1 MRGDVPVWCRD
12 ARVNTRRCMEG
23 LHHCV
28 NVIVADF
35 ASGGGRGTCREGLFH
50 CCFSAD
56 GAGEEDSATSDDR
69 ELMAVL
75 LQTTLETLFDL
86 ESVCAHVK
94 ADMGFELVKF
104 ICEIHKCVQQGNY
117 GIDDMTKAR
126 LKDYMRWIQAS
137 MTSLV
142 ANLDMN
148 VPVTLSNQPLK
159 SSARLDYH
167 SLIDSARRLAPGD
180 ASKVWTLTRCKR
192 MGGFDNFSPCISI
205 FNVR

>member
-1 MRGDVPVWCRD
+1 MIGDVRVWYRD
-12 ARVNTRRCMEG
+12 ARVNTRRCVEG
-23 LHHCV
+23 LHHCS

-35 ASGGGRGTCREGLFH
+35 ASGGISG
-50 CCFSAD
+50 
-56 GAGEEDSATSDDR
+56 DR
-69 ELMAVL
+69 DRIAVL
-75 LQTTLETLFDL
+75 LQNTLGTLCDL

-94 ADMGFELVKF
+94 ANMGFELVKI
-104 ICEIHKCVQQGNY
+104 ICEIYKCVQQGSY

-126 LKDYMRWIQAS
+126 LNYYMRWIQGS
-137 MTSLV
+137 MNRLV

>member
-1 MRGDVPVWCRD
+1 MRGDVPLWYRD

-50 CCFSAD
+50 CCFSCCFSAN

-75 LQTTLETLFDL
+75 LQTTLETLCDL

-94 ADMGFELVKF
+94 ANMGFELVKF
-104 ICEIHKCVQQGNY
+104 ICEIYKCVQQGSY
-117 GIDDMTKAR
+117 DIDDMTKAR
-126 LKDYMRWIQAS
+126 LNDYMRWVQGS
-137 MTSLV
+137 MNRLV
-142 ANLDMN
+142 ANLDMK
-148 VPVTLSNQPLK
+148 VPATLAEQPLK

-167 SLIDSARRLAPGD
+167 SL
-180 ASKVWTLTRCKR
+180 TRVPNRWIK
-192 MGGFDNFSPCISI
+192 MGGSDNFSPCISI
-205 FNVR
+205 FTVS